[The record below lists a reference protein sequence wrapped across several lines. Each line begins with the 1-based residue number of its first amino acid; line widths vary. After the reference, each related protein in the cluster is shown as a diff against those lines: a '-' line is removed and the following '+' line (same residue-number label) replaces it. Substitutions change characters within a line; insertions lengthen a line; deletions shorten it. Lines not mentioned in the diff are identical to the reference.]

1 MPLTKKDV
9 EHIASLARLELTEEE
24 KEKFT
29 KELSSILDYFEQL
42 KEVNTDKVEPTYQVT
57 GLENVMREDKVEGCE
72 EEVRNDSLKQFP
84 EGVKDFLKVKGVFEE
99 SGDV

>member
-1 MPLTKKDV
+1 MPLTKQDV

-42 KEVNTDKVEPTYQVT
+42 KEVDTEKVEPTYQVT
-57 GLENVMREDKVEGCE
+57 GLENVMRKDKVEGCE
-72 EEVRNDSLKQFP
+72 EEVRNDSLDQFP
-84 EGVKDFLKVKGVFEE
+84 EKVKDFLKVKGVFGEN
-99 SGDV
+99 GDV

>member
-1 MPLTKKDV
+1 MSLTKQQV
-9 EHIASLARLELTEEE
+9 EHIASLARLELTDQE

-42 KEVNTDKVEPTYQVT
+42 KEVDTEKVEPTYQVT

-72 EEVRNDSLKQFP
+72 EEVRDDSLDQFP
-84 EGVKDFLKVKGVFEE
+84 DKVKDFLKVKGVFEE
-99 SGDV
+99 SGDL